1 MSSKR
6 QKLPAK
12 RSRPSEAPTPAFDA
26 SRFANLSAA
35 ERFGTICKNRSF
47 IKEKGF
53 HHPDDFFRKTIE
65 AKGWRALCQ
74 PPRPAAMSVVREFY
88 ANLDSHVL
96 KKVRVRGV
104 LVNFSAESINIYY
117 GLEHIPPGPFD
128 QLREHPDYPEVI
140 RVLTKGRGEWRINSA
155 GHAVNFKAKHLAY
168 IPKVWHHFITSRLI
182 PTTNVCEVTAQRS
195 LLNFAIIQDIPF
207 DVGQVIEDAILH
219 NREAK
224 MNLGHPFLIFGLCK
238 QAGVPLDD
246 NEAWLHPIKAIS
258 VKRDTPGVPQPEGV
272 YDSGHEPSDEDE
284 LPDYRA
290 SWVTPRRTLASPRLD
305 LHHHHRIDHRHHH
318 PSSLRRLPLLVLP
331 QILRTRCSPSLSV
344 LTHSGTRPRSTESS
358 LLRIWRRCVLTC
370 RQFWPIRPS
379 SYSSSRLCRPSLLS
393 SWRSTS
399 HLHLHRSEVQGS
411 SLTLYIFILPVGTL
425 DIFLGGGGGGI
436 FCSGTLFLGFVYRC
450 FGFVVLISVVYSIFS
465 CSAYLFCFVFSI
477 TCSCR

>member
-1 MSSKR
+1 MSGKR

-26 SRFANLSAA
+26 SRFANMSAA
-35 ERFGTICKNRSF
+35 EWFGTICKNRSF

-74 PPRPAAMSVVREFY
+74 PPRPAAMSIVREFY
-88 ANLDSHVL
+88 ANLASHVL
-96 KKVRVRGV
+96 KRVRVRGV
-104 LVNFSAESINIYY
+104 LVDFSVESINRFYS
-117 GLEHIPPGPFD
+117 LEHVPTGPFD
-128 QLREHPDYPEVI
+128 QLCEHPDYPEVI
-140 RVLTKGRGEWRINSA
+140 RVLTKGQGEWRINNA
-155 GHAVNFKAKHLAY
+155 GHTVNFKAKHLAF

-182 PTTNVCEVTAQRS
+182 QTTNVCEVTAQRA
-195 LLNFAIIQDIPF
+195 LLNYAILQDIPF

-219 NREAK
+219 NRDAK

-290 SWVTPRRTLASPRLD
+290 RFGFLGDTQDDIGQSSSHPPPPP
-305 LHHHHRIDHRHHH
+305 
-318 PSSLRRLPLLVLP
+318 PSSHPPPPPP
-331 QILRTRCSPSLSV
+331 QQPQAAAPPSPSPDLEDPV
-344 LTHSGTRPRSTESS
+344 L
-358 LLRIWRRCVLTC
+358 
-370 RQFWPIRPS
+370 
-379 SYSSSRLCRPSLLS
+379 
-393 SWRSTS
+393 
-399 HLHLHRSEVQGS
+399 
-411 SLTLYIFILPVGTL
+411 SLTERFDAFWDETQEHRVLVTQDMEALRADMRTVLANQAIILQQQQSMQAQLAQLLALYQPPPPPPQ
-425 DIFLGGGGGGI
+425 
-436 FCSGTLFLGFVYRC
+436 
-450 FGFVVLISVVYSIFS
+450 
-465 CSAYLFCFVFSI
+465 
-477 TCSCR
+477 

>member
-1 MSSKR
+1 MSGKR

-12 RSRPSEAPTPAFDA
+12 RSRPSEVPTPAFDA

-35 ERFGTICKNRSF
+35 ERFGTIFKNRSF

-65 AKGWRALCQ
+65 RKGWRALCQ

-88 ANLDSHVL
+88 ANLASHVL

-104 LVNFSAESINIYY
+104 LVDFSAESINSFY

-195 LLNFAIIQDIPF
+195 PLNFAIIQDIPF

-219 NREAK
+219 NRDAK

-238 QAGVPLDD
+238 QAGVPLND

-284 LPDYRA
+284 LPDYQARFGFLGDTQEDIGQSSSHPPPPPPSYRPPPPPPQQPQAAAPPSPSPDLEDTVLSLTERFDAFWDETQEHRVLITQDMEALRA
-290 SWVTPRRTLASPRLD
+290 DMHTVLANQAIILQQQQTMQAQ
-305 LHHHHRIDHRHHH
+305 LAQLLAFHH
-318 PSSLRRLPLLVLP
+318 PPPPPP
-331 QILRTRCSPSLSV
+331 Q
-344 LTHSGTRPRSTESS
+344 
-358 LLRIWRRCVLTC
+358 
-370 RQFWPIRPS
+370 
-379 SYSSSRLCRPSLLS
+379 
-393 SWRSTS
+393 
-399 HLHLHRSEVQGS
+399 
-411 SLTLYIFILPVGTL
+411 
-425 DIFLGGGGGGI
+425 
-436 FCSGTLFLGFVYRC
+436 
-450 FGFVVLISVVYSIFS
+450 
-465 CSAYLFCFVFSI
+465 
-477 TCSCR
+477 

>member
-1 MSSKR
+1 MSGKR

-12 RSRPSEAPTPAFDA
+12 QSRPSEAPTPAFDA
-26 SRFANLSAA
+26 SRFANMSAA

-74 PPRPAAMSVVREFY
+74 PPRPAATSVVREFY
-88 ANLDSHVL
+88 ANLTSHVL
-96 KKVRVRGV
+96 KRVRVRGV
-104 LVNFSAESINIYY
+104 LVDFSAELINSFY
-117 GLEHIPPGPFD
+117 GLEHVPPGPFD

-140 RVLTKGRGEWRINSA
+140 RELTKGLGEWRINSV
-155 GHAVNFKAKHLAY
+155 GHAVNFKAKNLAY

-219 NREAK
+219 NQDAK

-246 NEAWLHPIKAIS
+246 NEAWLRPIKAIS

-284 LPDYRA
+284 LPDYQARFGFLGDTQDDI
-290 SWVTPRRTLASPRLD
+290 SQSSSHPPPPP
-305 LHHHHRIDHRHHH
+305 
-318 PSSLRRLPLLVLP
+318 PSSHPPPSPP
-331 QILRTRCSPSLSV
+331 QQPQAAAPPSPSPDIEDPV
-344 LTHSGTRPRSTESS
+344 L
-358 LLRIWRRCVLTC
+358 
-370 RQFWPIRPS
+370 
-379 SYSSSRLCRPSLLS
+379 
-393 SWRSTS
+393 
-399 HLHLHRSEVQGS
+399 
-411 SLTLYIFILPVGTL
+411 SLTERFDAFWDETQEHRVLVTQDMEALRADMRTVLANQAIILQQQQSMQAQLAQLLAFHQPPPPPPPQ
-425 DIFLGGGGGGI
+425 
-436 FCSGTLFLGFVYRC
+436 
-450 FGFVVLISVVYSIFS
+450 
-465 CSAYLFCFVFSI
+465 
-477 TCSCR
+477 